1 MSGSFETEVNPTK
14 IKKVEIVV
22 CIPSYNEADSI
33 AYPISQADQG
43 LIKYFNNRSAVIINC
58 DNNSP
63 DDTKQVFLDTPTI
76 TPKIY
81 LSTPPGIKG
90 KGNNFMNLFQKV
102 VDLKAKAVV
111 VVDADLKSI
120 TPEWIK
126 HLGEPLFEGFS
137 YVAPLYVRHKYDGT
151 ITNGIA
157 YPMTRALYGRRT
169 RQPIG
174 GDFGFSGKLAS
185 VYLDSKSWDESVANF
200 GIDIW
205 MTTLA
210 INQKVRVCQSFMGR
224 PKIHRT
230 KDPGAHLG
238 PMFRQVVGT
247 IFSMMSPFDS
257 FWTRV
262 KYSRPTAI
270 YGFGLGETE
279 MPPEVEVNT
288 KNLLDKFHDGFEQ
301 YSDIWK
307 QVLTQYVHMKLL
319 EIREMKE
326 NVFNFPTD
334 LWARI
339 LFDVAVSYRD
349 APEDRDLMME
359 ALIPLYFGRTLSF
372 VKKTKDM
379 SIKQAEEAIEDDCA
393 TFEMTKPYLIQRWKK
408 TGLSH
413 GAQINAIY

>member
-1 MSGSFETEVNPTK
+1 EG
-14 IKKVEIVV
+14 IR
-22 CIPSYNEADSI
+22 
-33 AYPISQADQG
+33 
-43 LIKYFNNRSAVIINC
+43 KYFGDKTCVIINC

-63 DDTKQVFLDTPTI
+63 DNTKQVFLDTPTE

-81 LSTPPGIKG
+81 LSTPPGVKG
-90 KGNNFMNLFQKV
+90 KGNNFRNLFQKV

-174 GDFGFSGKLAS
+174 GDFGFSGRLGK
-185 VYLDSKSWDESVANF
+185 VYLEGKAWDEAVANF

-210 INQKVRVCQSFMGR
+210 INQRVHICQSFMGR

-247 IFSMMSPFDS
+247 IFSMMRYFEG
-257 FWTRV
+257 FWTKI

-270 YGFGLGETE
+270 YGFGLGEVE
-279 MPPEVEVNT
+279 MPPKVEVDT
-288 KNLLDKFHDGFEQ
+288 ENLLRKFHDGLDT
-301 YSDIWK
+301 YDAVWR
-307 QVLTQYVHMKLL
+307 QVLSEDVHKKLMEIMGMKQT
-319 EIREMKE
+319 EYT
-326 NVFNFPTD
+326 FPTD
-334 LWARI
+334 LWARV
-339 LFDVAVSYRD
+339 LFDMAVSYRD
-349 APEDRDLMME
+349 GVVERDLMMDS
-359 ALIPLYFGRTLSF
+359 LIPLYFGRTLSF
-372 VKKTKDM
+372 VKRTRSM
-379 SIKQAEEAIEDDCA
+379 SIKQAEEAIEEDCM
-393 TFEMTKPYLIQRWKK
+393 TFETTKPYLLKRWGKA
-408 TGLSH
+408 GS
-413 GAQINAIY
+413 